1 MTCPWH
7 ITAYAVERYQALV
20 PQAARDF
27 EAARDELVEL
37 AAGIWERYERNRELS
52 PTVTRTGAYQYR
64 GGLPLRLV
72 VVVVAA
78 PDAGAFGQWQLVDV
92 VGADLRRAH
101 REQRAVDRWAMSRP
115 EFREDV
121 RALGLRPPPPP
132 RSSRSRRG
140 AR

>member
-1 MTCPWH
+1 LTCPWH
-7 ITAYAVERYQALV
+7 ITVHAVERYQALV

-72 VVVVAA
+72 VVVVPA

-92 VGADLRRAH
+92 VGADLRRAY
-101 REQRAVDRWAMSRP
+101 RDPAAVSSAEFARFAAGSTRAVPPGRRRP
-115 EFREDV
+115 
-121 RALGLRPPPPP
+121 
-132 RSSRSRRG
+132 
-140 AR
+140 